1 MKIISTL
8 LFLLGFVLALPAQQ
22 TITAT
27 IEHDGLEREYILYVP
42 AAYSPDEAVPLVLNF
57 HGYTSNATEQMFYG
71 DFRSLANVHNF
82 LVVHPEGTDDDSG
95 NAHWNVGWGGSTVD
109 DVGFTAALLDTL
121 EAAYNINTDRIY
133 STGMSNGGF
142 MSYQLA
148 CAMSDRIAAIAS
160 VTGSMNPGQPE
171 ACQASRPMPVMQI
184 HGTADQTVT
193 YDGTLFLGVED
204 VIDFWVEYNGCS
216 PTATITDIEDTNPA
230 DNSTVEWRQY
240 GGCDDGVAVE
250 LYKIQDGA
258 HTWPGSAFAFPGT
271 NYDINASQEIWR
283 FFSQYDINGLIE
295 VTNVEDFEVAT
306 TLRLFPNPT
315 VSVLNVRGSLDDNRT
330 YSIINAVGQELQ
342 YGRLDNGVT
351 DLDVAGLPTGLYW
364 LVVGQEQHKFIKQ

>member
-1 MKIISTL
+1 MKTISTL
-8 LFLLGFVLALPAQQ
+8 LLLLGFILVLPAQQ

-71 DFRSLANVHNF
+71 NFRPLANVHNF
-82 LVVHPEGTDDDSG
+82 LIVHPEGTDDDSG

-160 VTGSMNPGQPE
+160 VTGSMNPGQSE
-171 ACQASRPMPVMQI
+171 ACQANRPKFQ
-184 HGTADQTVT
+184 
-193 YDGTLFLGVED
+193 
-204 VIDFWVEYNGCS
+204 
-216 PTATITDIEDTNPA
+216 
-230 DNSTVEWRQY
+230 
-240 GGCDDGVAVE
+240 GGA
-250 LYKIQDGA
+250 
-258 HTWPGSAFAFPGT
+258 
-271 NYDINASQEIWR
+271 
-283 FFSQYDINGLIE
+283 
-295 VTNVEDFEVAT
+295 
-306 TLRLFPNPT
+306 
-315 VSVLNVRGSLDDNRT
+315 
-330 YSIINAVGQELQ
+330 
-342 YGRLDNGVT
+342 
-351 DLDVAGLPTGLYW
+351 
-364 LVVGQEQHKFIKQ
+364 